1 KRKRTDGPTI
11 LVETLSK
18 WNEINKDGK
27 AKTHKPPAKG
37 STKGCMKGKGGPENS
52 KCSFRGVRQRTWGK
66 WVAEIQQPN
75 GGKKLWLGTFGSAV
89 EGALAYDEA
98 TRNNVCE
105 ASKSEVDVTGISND
119 DMLDIDE
126 FLDVMVEYECSQAQ
140 GLKTKQNVSEATAKE
155 VEVMG
160 IQDKNF
166 FDIDELFGDMN
177 QKGQYDAWFENKV
190 DGFDFNFLDTE
201 FEDYNFTL
209 DDLDGPKIL
218 AETLAKWNEINKDG
232 KSKTRKPPA
241 KGSTKGC
248 MKGKGGPENSK
259 CSFRGVRQRT
269 CGKSVAEIQQPNGGK
284 KLWLGTFGSAVEASK
299 SKVDVTGISNDDMLD
314 IDEFLDVM
322 VEYECIQAQGLKTAQ
337 NTGQYDAWFEN
348 KVDGFDFNF
357 LDTDFEDYNFTLED
371 LGISLDPAEPVM

>member
-1 KRKRTDGPTI
+1 MKGKGGPENSKCSFRGVRQRTYGKWVVEIQQPNGGKKLCLGTFGSA
-11 LVETLSK
+11 VEETLSK

-27 AKTHKPPAKG
+27 AKTRKPPAKG

-52 KCSFRGVRQRTWGK
+52 KCSFRGVRQRTCGK
-66 WVAEIQQPN
+66 WVVEIQQPN

-105 ASKSEVDVTGISND
+105 ASKSEFDVTGISND

-126 FLDVMVEYECSQAQ
+126 FLDFMVEYECSQAQ

-209 DDLDGPKIL
+209 DDL
-218 AETLAKWNEINKDG
+218 
-232 KSKTRKPPA
+232 
-241 KGSTKGC
+241 
-248 MKGKGGPENSK
+248 
-259 CSFRGVRQRT
+259 
-269 CGKSVAEIQQPNGGK
+269 
-284 KLWLGTFGSAVEASK
+284 
-299 SKVDVTGISNDDMLD
+299 
-314 IDEFLDVM
+314 
-322 VEYECIQAQGLKTAQ
+322 
-337 NTGQYDAWFEN
+337 
-348 KVDGFDFNF
+348 
-357 LDTDFEDYNFTLED
+357 
-371 LGISLDPAEPVM
+371 GISLDPAEPIM